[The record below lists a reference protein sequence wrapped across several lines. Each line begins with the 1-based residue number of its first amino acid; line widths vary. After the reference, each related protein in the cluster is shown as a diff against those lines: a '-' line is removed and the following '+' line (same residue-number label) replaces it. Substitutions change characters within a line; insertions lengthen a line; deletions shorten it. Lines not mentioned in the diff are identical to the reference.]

1 MLLERV
7 RYLVQESVTCCCGLV
22 LQFASRASCDTENM
36 RWKMIGD
43 WGNLEGE
50 IERVRYVVVASC
62 TTATD
67 GCDSVL
73 QLKHMTPMYVSDI
86 CLRYML
92 SEQVVRQQLM
102 VVTGSYNSNPPHWRL
117 CHASGPF
124 TPL

>member
-7 RYLVQESVTCCCGLV
+7 RYLVQESVTSCCGLV

-73 QLKHMTPMYVSDI
+73 QLKPSPLEAVPRLGPIHPT
-86 CLRYML
+86 LRIL
-92 SEQVVRQQLM
+92 RIHFVVKR
-102 VVTGSYNSNPPHWRL
+102 
-117 CHASGPF
+117 
-124 TPL
+124 